1 MNDAYEAI
9 HSFIYSFKHL
19 INKYAL
25 MAILHQVLWAHDDR
39 WETVSAPQKHF
50 NWIDIINKS
59 ESNKRF

>member
-25 MAILHQVLWAHDDR
+25 MTILHQVLWAHDDR
-39 WETVSAPQKHF
+39 
-50 NWIDIINKS
+50 
-59 ESNKRF
+59 